1 MGMKG
6 NTWSVRR
13 LLAASAA
20 FAAGATCPALGDLVA
35 PKAEAPLMVPAPG
48 DMTQGLDAAA
58 ALLRDGKP
66 VHARA
71 ILLELM
77 RGGGVALSNSERE
90 RGYELLRTAS
100 NRIRMMSPVEL
111 SLQRAALALS
121 EGDIGA
127 CLSHTAAVLDTPGIG
142 VEELLRAELLQE
154 EADMLRSA
162 LRPVLAAK
170 MGEARAAFAA
180 GSLDAALPHLMWIDR
195 SGLHLSE
202 AQHAEIN
209 AWRLAIVDAGLLR
222 GADILT
228 LGAMEAAP
236 AAPVTP
242 AATQPESN
250 EDIDRLLASPER
262 EEALRL
268 LSEANTARQ
277 ERRLNEALDLYRR
290 VDANFASLLTAEE
303 AQRVRSNIEAVRVEL
318 SGAGADPDA
327 TIQELVSV
335 RRRFEAQFQQS
346 LSEGDRMLQTG
357 DFRNADREA
366 LRARD
371 LINSLPPAAYS
382 PGDIDRFN
390 AQVDTL
396 ETRVEAARIARERR
410 DTDNIAREAAERA
423 RQARTQAEREKREQ
437 IDRAILRVREFQVQ
451 QEYRQALEVIE
462 SEILA
467 VDPRNPIGLLLKDI
481 ITDTL
486 IVSRTRDLTKQK
498 GMNIRILGMEN
509 EEAAIPPLNIVDF
522 PPDWPAISIN
532 RGLQTAYVESPENR
546 QVFARLDSQRVPQL
560 ETDRELERVI
570 AFIGSIGNFDIDV
583 DWEALEN
590 IGISRNQRVSL
601 SLRNKPLKAVLE
613 RTLDKVSDSNFSGDR
628 AWYAV
633 QDGIVV
639 ISSDRML
646 RRNKFEQVYDVR
658 DLITEIPDYDN
669 APEFD
674 LNQILQASR
683 GGGGQSP
690 FQQTGGEDVDR
701 IPYEERVEQMKD
713 IIRALVDPGEWRED
727 GGETGAMY
735 DWQGQLIVTQTAD
748 NHRAIRGLLSMLR
761 DQRALQINVETRFLL
776 VSQDFFEQIGFDL
789 DVYFN
794 ANSNVVTNAQAGD
807 PNILPSDFF
816 QFGLATPGG
825 RRVAR
830 QVNTP
835 DGTPQVVTPP
845 DRWTP
850 IGAAQNSLG
859 IASALIPAAGI
870 AQTVL
875 SGAPALGVAGTF
887 LDDIQVDFVVQAT
900 QADTRSVT
908 LTAPRLTFTN
918 GQRSNIFVVTQ
929 IGFVSDLEP
938 VVSDSAVGFD
948 PTIDVISEGVRMV
961 VDGTVT
967 ADRRYVQMNID
978 AAVAQIE
985 GFAEQAVTAVAGG
998 QLVNS
1003 ADTQSFVQ
1011 IPTTTVTR
1019 VQTTVTVP
1027 DQGTLLLGGQ
1037 RIVSEFE
1044 VESGVPVLSKIPI
1057 LNRFFSNRIQTKE
1070 EQTLLILVKPTVII
1084 QSEQEE
1090 RAFPGLTQE
1099 LGFGIGG

>member
-1 MGMKG
+1 MKG

-20 FAAGATCPALGDLVA
+20 FAAGATCPALGGFAA
-35 PKAEAPLMVPAPG
+35 PKAEASVMIPAPG

-58 ALLRDGKP
+58 SLLRDGKP

-127 CLSHTAAVLDTPGIG
+127 CLNHTSAVLDTPGIG

-162 LRPVLAAK
+162 LRPVLVAK
-170 MGEARAAFAA
+170 MGEARAAFEA
-180 GSLDAALPHLMWIDR
+180 GALDAALPHLLWIDR
-195 SGLHLSE
+195 SGLDLTE

-209 AWRLAIVDAGLLR
+209 AWRLAVVDAGLLR

-236 AAPVTP
+236 VAPV
-242 AATQPESN
+242 ATQPESD

-268 LSEANTARQ
+268 LGEADAARQ
-277 ERRLNEALDLYRR
+277 ERRLNEALDLYMR
-290 VDANFASLLTAEE
+290 VDANFASLLTDEE

-335 RRRFEAQFQQS
+335 RRRFESQFQQS
-346 LSEGDRMLQTG
+346 LSEGDRLLRTG
-357 DFRNADREA
+357 DLRNADREA

-382 PGDIDRFN
+382 PGDVDGFN
-390 AQVDTL
+390 AQVDAL
-396 ETRVEAARIARERR
+396 ETRVETARIERGR
-410 DTDNIAREAAERA
+410 QQEADIAREAAERA

-437 IDRAILRVREFQVQ
+437 IERAILRVREFQVQ
-451 QEYRQALEVIE
+451 QEYRPALEVIE

-481 ITDTL
+481 ITDTM

-498 GMNIRILGMEN
+498 GMNIRILGMDN
-509 EEAAIPPLNIVDF
+509 DEAAIPPLNIVDF

-590 IGISRNQRVSL
+590 IGITRNQRVSL

-613 RTLDKVSDSNFSGDR
+613 RTLDKVSDSNFSGDK

-674 LNQILQASR
+674 LNQILQSSR

-690 FQQTGGEDVDR
+690 FQQTGDEDVDR
-701 IPYEERVEQMKD
+701 IPYDERVEQMKE

-776 VSQDFFEQIGFDL
+776 VAQDFFEQIGFDL

-794 ANSNVVTNAQAGD
+794 ADSNLVTDAQGAD
-807 PNILPSDFF
+807 PNIIPSDFF
-816 QFGLATPGG
+816 NFGLATPGG

-835 DGTPQVVTPP
+835 DGTAQVVSPP
-845 DRWTP
+845 ENWTP

-859 IASALIPAAGI
+859 IASALIPASGI
-870 AQTVL
+870 AATIL
-875 SGAPALGVAGTF
+875 GGAPALGVAGTF

-929 IGFVSDLEP
+929 IGFISDLEP